1 MDETVKI
8 LLETN
13 KALMEANERTSASAG
28 KRLFWTVVFLLIL
41 LAFSIGGNIYQA
53 TQKSEISVENSSS
66 FEQSNNNINTAVS
79 E

>member
-53 TQKSEISVENSSS
+53 LQKTDVS
-66 FEQSNNNINTAVS
+66 FSANNNIESSVTQDND
-79 E
+79 